1 MIHRRDEFRG
11 AQATIDKVHQ
21 LAKDGKINLFT
32 QYQMASVKGDK
43 NLESIDIKHDN
54 NEIKNLKTDYVLGFF
69 GLIMQLG
76 PIANWGLNIDKKTI
90 EVDTEKFETN
100 QKGIYAVGDICN
112 YPGKLKLI
120 LSGFHEGALAARA
133 CFKLARPN
141 EKYRFEFTTSS
152 KTIKERLGVKKVIE
166 LYSANTP
173 NGKKIS
179 IMLEEIGYEYKVI
192 NIDLN
197 KGDQFKP
204 EFKKISPFSK
214 IPVIIDQDNNKN
226 IFESGA
232 ILMYLAEQ
240 SGKFYDTKD
249 RLEINQWLMAQ
260 MGYVG
265 PMLGQH
271 HQFHHYNPGK
281 SQFGEERYFK
291 ISKRIY
297 EELDERLSKSRF
309 LAGENYTIADIGT
322 FPWIAR
328 HEWHDIG
335 LKNYKN
341 LTRWYVEI
349 SEREAVK
356 KGFKFMNKDEVPPKP

>member
-1 MIHRRDEFRG
+1 
-11 AQATIDKVHQ
+11 
-21 LAKDGKINLFT
+21 
-32 QYQMASVKGDK
+32 
-43 NLESIDIKHDN
+43 
-54 NEIKNLKTDYVLGFF
+54 
-69 GLIMQLG
+69 
-76 PIANWGLNIDKKTI
+76 
-90 EVDTEKFETN
+90 
-100 QKGIYAVGDICN
+100 
-112 YPGKLKLI
+112 
-120 LSGFHEGALAARA
+120 
-133 CFKLARPN
+133 
-141 EKYRFEFTTSS
+141 
-152 KTIKERLGVKKVIE
+152 
-166 LYSANTP
+166 
-173 NGKKIS
+173 
-179 IMLEEIGYEYKVI
+179 MLEEIGYEYKVI

-214 IPVIIDQDNNKN
+214 IPVIVDQDNNKN